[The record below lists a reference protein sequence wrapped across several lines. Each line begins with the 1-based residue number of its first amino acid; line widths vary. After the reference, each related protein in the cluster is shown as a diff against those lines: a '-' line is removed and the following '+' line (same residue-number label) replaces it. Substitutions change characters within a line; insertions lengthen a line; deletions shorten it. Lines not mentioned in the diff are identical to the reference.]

1 MHRRIQICSIFII
14 APLTLIHPTAI
25 GEIQKTENNASL
37 SLIQPV
43 WNVKT
48 KHFQMKPLYTSGRH
62 YLCHHFSVLFHHY
75 SLLLSR
81 FFLSDSP
88 LLPSIPFHLISHF
101 ALAIYSVLIIYSFC
115 LKFPSSPTPFLA
127 HPITSSSS
135 PLHPV
140 SPSFTCPPSSSLFLL
155 GQQFSW
161 CLTKHGIC
169 IGKVPQN
176 MACCQRRRWKWSG
189 ISYQMSPWPHQPSL
203 LSRENRSPLWLPMTH
218 TYTQTHV
225 CAGIATY
232 DFVH

>member
-1 MHRRIQICSIFII
+1 MHRRIQIYSIFII

-115 LKFPSSPTPFLA
+115 LKFPSSPTPFLLFLPILSPLPLLHFILFHPPSPA
-127 HPITSSSS
+127 HP
-135 PLHPV
+135 PL
-140 SPSFTCPPSSSLFLL
+140 LF
-155 GQQFSW
+155 F
-161 CLTKHGIC
+161 C
-169 IGKVPQN
+169 
-176 MACCQRRRWKWSG
+176 
-189 ISYQMSPWPHQPSL
+189 
-203 LSRENRSPLWLPMTH
+203 
-218 TYTQTHV
+218 
-225 CAGIATY
+225 
-232 DFVH
+232 